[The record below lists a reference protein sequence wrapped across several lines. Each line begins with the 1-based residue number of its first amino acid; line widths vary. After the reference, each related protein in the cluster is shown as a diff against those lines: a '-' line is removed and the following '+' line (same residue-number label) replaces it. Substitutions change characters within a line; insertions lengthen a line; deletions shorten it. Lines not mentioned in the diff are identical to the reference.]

1 MEDSF
6 EKMKLEKWILK
17 IIKYLSYKEPTEVQK
32 YVIPQ
37 ILKDKSV
44 IAISKTGTGKTASF
58 CLPILSELSK
68 NPFGL
73 YSIILEP
80 TRELVLQ
87 VEEKLKLFSTGFN
100 LRMCSI
106 IGGEDYTTQL
116 KELDKIPHIIIATP
130 GRLVSFLENNY
141 IKLVDNLRYFVMD
154 EFDQLLDDTIKPDID
169 KIITYLPDDRITL
182 FFSATIMQTKEEL
195 KKYLGKNDKDEIFY
209 YNNNT
214 DEKIDDIIKDT
225 NINKEKNKD
234 NDKDDKDKDDKD
246 KEIKKKNKIIPL
258 KIKNRI
264 NEDISLKYILVP
276 QKLKE
281 HYLLYLLRNRYKE
294 TNTLI
299 FVNHVKQCDF
309 LYNLC
314 KLFEIKVSHL
324 HSKMTQKNRREDLQK
339 FKGSMTNIL
348 ISTDLASRG
357 LDIKQCDLVINFDIP
372 LSSLTFIHRA
382 GRTGRIGNKGLC
394 ISLVSQYDVEV
405 LNGIEEDLNA
415 DFKEIE
421 DIDQDEIMVD
431 TGLVS
436 KGIKLTKMK
445 MIKEEKSK

>member
-1 MEDSF
+1 
-6 EKMKLEKWILK
+6 
-17 IIKYLSYKEPTEVQK
+17 VQK
-32 YVIPQ
+32 YIIPE
-37 ILKDKSV
+37 ILNDKSV

-68 NPFGL
+68 DPYGL

-80 TRELVLQ
+80 TRELVIQ

-130 GRLVSFLENNY
+130 GRLVTFLENNY
-141 IKLVDNLRYFVMD
+141 IKLVQNLKYFVLD
-154 EFDQLLDDTIKPDID
+154 EFDQLLNDTIRPDIE
-169 KIITYLPDDRITL
+169 KIIKFLPEDRKTL
-182 FFSATIMQTKEEL
+182 FFSATIVQTKNEL
-195 KKYLGKNDKDEIFY
+195 KKYLGKNDTGELYY
-209 YNNNT
+209 YNNNEDIN
-214 DEKIDDIIKDT
+214 DE
-225 NINKEKNKD
+225 
-234 NDKDDKDKDDKD
+234 
-246 KEIKKKNKIIPL
+246 KEIKDDEEQKNNNNSIPMKIKNKI
-258 KIKNRI
+258 
-264 NEDISLKYILVP
+264 NEDVDLKYILVP

-281 HYLLYLLRNRYKE
+281 HYLLYLLRNKYKE
-294 TNTLI
+294 TNCLI

-314 KLFEIKVSHL
+314 KLFELKVSHL
-324 HSKMTQKNRREDLQK
+324 HSKMTQRNRREDLQK
-339 FKGSMTNIL
+339 FKGSISRFL

-357 LDIKQCDLVINFDIP
+357 LDIKQCDLVINFDMP
-372 LSSLTFIHRA
+372 HASQTFIHRA

-394 ISLVSQYDVEV
+394 ISFVSQHDIEL
-405 LNGIEEDLNA
+405 LNGIESELDA
-415 DFKEIE
+415 DFKEME

-445 MIKEEKSK
+445 MIKEEKK

>member
-6 EKMKLEKWILK
+6 EKMKLEKWIK
-17 IIKYLSYKEPTEVQK
+17 KVINYLSYKEPTEVQK

-37 ILKDKSV
+37 ILKEKNV

-73 YSIILEP
+73 YAIILEP

-106 IGGEDYTTQL
+106 IGGEDFTTQL
-116 KELDKIPHIIIATP
+116 NELDKIPHIIIATP

-141 IKLVDNLRYFVMD
+141 IKLVQNLRYFVMD
-154 EFDQLLDDTIKPDID
+154 EFDQLLDETIKPDID
-169 KIITYLPDDRITL
+169 KIITYLPDERITL

-195 KKYLGKNDKDEIFY
+195 KKYIGKNYKDEIYY

-214 DEKIDDIIKDT
+214 DEKLEDIVKKDD
-225 NINKEKNKD
+225 NGEKEKEKD
-234 NDKDDKDKDDKD
+234 LNVN
-246 KEIKKKNKIIPL
+246 KKNKKIIPL

-264 NEDISLKYILVP
+264 NEDVSLKYILVP

-314 KLFEIKVSHL
+314 KLFEIKASHL

-339 FKGSMTNIL
+339 FKGSLTNIL

-394 ISLVSQYDVEV
+394 ISFVSQYDVEV
-405 LNGIEEDLNA
+405 LNGIEDDLNT

-445 MIKEEKSK
+445 LIKEGKNK

>member
-6 EKMKLEKWILK
+6 EKMKLEKWIK
-17 IIKYLSYKEPTEVQK
+17 KVINYLSYKEPTEVQK

-37 ILKDKSV
+37 ILKEKNV

-73 YSIILEP
+73 YAIILEP

-106 IGGEDYTTQL
+106 IGGEDFTTQL
-116 KELDKIPHIIIATP
+116 NELDKIPHIIIATP

-141 IKLVDNLRYFVMD
+141 IKLVQNLRYFVMD
-154 EFDQLLDDTIKPDID
+154 EFDQLLDETIKPDID
-169 KIITYLPDDRITL
+169 KIITYLPEERITL

-195 KKYLGKNDKDEIFY
+195 KKYIGKNNKDEIYY

-214 DEKIDDIIKDT
+214 DEKLEDIVKKDD
-225 NINKEKNKD
+225 NGEKEKETDLNV
-234 NDKDDKDKDDKD
+234 N
-246 KEIKKKNKIIPL
+246 KKNKKIIPL

-264 NEDISLKYILVP
+264 NEDVSLKYILVP

-339 FKGSMTNIL
+339 FKGSLTNIL

-394 ISLVSQYDVEV
+394 ISFVSQYDVEV
-405 LNGIEEDLNA
+405 LNGIEDDLNA

-445 MIKEEKSK
+445 LIKEGKNK

>member
-1 MEDSF
+1 MVDSF
-6 EKMKLEKWILK
+6 DDMKLEKWIK
-17 IIKYLSYKEPTEVQK
+17 KVIAYLSYKNPTIVQK
-32 YVIPQ
+32 YIIPE
-37 ILKDKSV
+37 ILNDKSV

-68 NPFGL
+68 DPYGL

-80 TRELVLQ
+80 TRELVIQ

-130 GRLVSFLENNY
+130 GRLVTFLENNY
-141 IKLVDNLRYFVMD
+141 IKLVQNLKYFVLD
-154 EFDQLLDDTIKPDID
+154 EFDQLLNDTIRPDIE
-169 KIITYLPDDRITL
+169 KIIKFLPEDRKTL
-182 FFSATIMQTKEEL
+182 FFSATIVQTKNEL
-195 KKYLGKNDKDEIFY
+195 KKYLGKNDTGELYY
-209 YNNNT
+209 YNNNEDIN
-214 DEKIDDIIKDT
+214 DE
-225 NINKEKNKD
+225 
-234 NDKDDKDKDDKD
+234 
-246 KEIKKKNKIIPL
+246 KEIKDEEEQKNNNSIPMKIKNKI
-258 KIKNRI
+258 
-264 NEDISLKYILVP
+264 NEDVDLKYILVP

-281 HYLLYLLRNRYKE
+281 HYLLYLLRNKYKE
-294 TNTLI
+294 TNCLI

-314 KLFEIKVSHL
+314 KLFELKVSHL
-324 HSKMTQKNRREDLQK
+324 HSKMTQRNRREDLQK
-339 FKGSMTNIL
+339 FKGSISKFL

-357 LDIKQCDLVINFDIP
+357 LDIKQCDLVINFDMP
-372 LSSLTFIHRA
+372 HTSQTFIHRA

-394 ISLVSQYDVEV
+394 ISFVSQHDIDL
-405 LNGIEEDLNA
+405 LNGIESELDA

-445 MIKEEKSK
+445 MIKEEKK

>member
-1 MEDSF
+1 
-6 EKMKLEKWILK
+6 
-17 IIKYLSYKEPTEVQK
+17 
-32 YVIPQ
+32 
-37 ILKDKSV
+37 
-44 IAISKTGTGKTASF
+44 
-58 CLPILSELSK
+58 
-68 NPFGL
+68 
-73 YSIILEP
+73 
-80 TRELVLQ
+80 
-87 VEEKLKLFSTGFN
+87 
-100 LRMCSI
+100 
-106 IGGEDYTTQL
+106 
-116 KELDKIPHIIIATP
+116 
-130 GRLVSFLENNY
+130 
-141 IKLVDNLRYFVMD
+141 MD

-195 KKYLGKNDKDEIFY
+195 KKYLGKNDKEEIYY

-214 DEKIDDIIKDT
+214 DEKIEDLIKHNNDLNKT
-225 NINKEKNKD
+225 KEKDENK
-234 NDKDDKDKDDKD
+234 KS
-246 KEIKKKNKIIPL
+246 KIIPL
-258 KIKNRI
+258 KLKNRI

-281 HYLLYLLRNRYKE
+281 HYLLYLLRNRYKD

-324 HSKMTQKNRREDLQK
+324 HSKMTQKNRRDDLQK

-405 LNGIEEDLNA
+405 LNGIEEDLSA

-445 MIKEEKSK
+445 MIKEGKNK

>member
-1 MEDSF
+1 MENSF
-6 EKMKLEKWILK
+6 EKMKLEKWIK
-17 IIKYLSYKEPTEVQK
+17 KVITYLSYKEPTIVQK
-32 YVIPQ
+32 HIIPQ

-68 NPFGL
+68 DPYGL

-106 IGGEDYTTQL
+106 IGGEDHTTQM

-130 GRLVSFLENNY
+130 GRLVTFLENNY
-141 IKLVDNLRYFVMD
+141 IKLIQNLKYFVMD
-154 EFDQLLDDTIKPDID
+154 EFDQLLNDTIKPDID
-169 KIITYLPDDRITL
+169 KIITYLPDDRKTL
-182 FFSATIMQTKEEL
+182 FFSATITQTITDL
-195 KKYLGKNDKDEIFY
+195 KKYLGKNDKEEIYY
-209 YNNNT
+209 YNNNEDT
-214 DEKIDDIIKDT
+214 SDI
-225 NINKEKNKD
+225 E
-234 NDKDDKDKDDKD
+234 NDI
-246 KEIKKKNKIIPL
+246 ENNKISK

-264 NEDISLKYILVP
+264 NEDVNLKYILVP

-281 HYLLYLLRNRYKE
+281 HYLLHLLRNKYKE
-294 TNTLI
+294 TSTLV

-309 LYNLC
+309 LYYLC
-314 KLFEIKVSHL
+314 KLFELKVSHL
-324 HSKMTQKNRREDLQK
+324 HSKMTQRNRREDLQK
-339 FKGSMTNIL
+339 FKGSITTVL

-357 LDIKQCDLVINFDIP
+357 LDIRQCDLVINFDMP
-372 LSSLTFIHRA
+372 LSTETFIHRA

-394 ISLVSQYDVEV
+394 ISFVSQHDLEL
-405 LNGIEEDLNA
+405 LNGIESELNA

-445 MIKEEKSK
+445 MIKEEKK

>member
-6 EKMKLEKWILK
+6 EKMKLEKWIK
-17 IIKYLSYKEPTEVQK
+17 KVINYLSYQEPTEVQK

-37 ILKDKSV
+37 ILKEKNV

-73 YSIILEP
+73 YAIILEP

-106 IGGEDYTTQL
+106 IGGEDFTTQL
-116 KELDKIPHIIIATP
+116 NELDKIPHIIIATP

-141 IKLVDNLRYFVMD
+141 IKLVQNLRYFVMD
-154 EFDQLLDDTIKPDID
+154 EFDQLLEETKKPDID
-169 KIITYLPDDRITL
+169 KIITYLPEERITL

-195 KKYLGKNDKDEIFY
+195 KKYIGKNNKDEIYY

-214 DEKIDDIIKDT
+214 DEKLEDIVKKDDSGE
-225 NINKEKNKD
+225 KEKEKD
-234 NDKDDKDKDDKD
+234 LNVN
-246 KEIKKKNKIIPL
+246 KKNKKIIPL

-264 NEDISLKYILVP
+264 NEDVSLKYILVP

-339 FKGSMTNIL
+339 FKGSLTNIL

-394 ISLVSQYDVEV
+394 ISFVSQYDVEV
-405 LNGIEEDLNA
+405 LNGIEDDLNA

-445 MIKEEKSK
+445 LIKEGKNK

>member
-1 MEDSF
+1 MVDSF
-6 EKMKLEKWILK
+6 DDMKLEKWIK
-17 IIKYLSYKEPTEVQK
+17 KVIAYLSYKNPTIVQK
-32 YVIPQ
+32 YIIPE
-37 ILKDKSV
+37 ILNDKSV

-68 NPFGL
+68 DPYGL

-80 TRELVLQ
+80 TRELVIQ

-130 GRLVSFLENNY
+130 GRLVTFLENNY
-141 IKLVDNLRYFVMD
+141 IKLVQNLKYFVLD
-154 EFDQLLDDTIKPDID
+154 EFDQLLNDTIRPDIE
-169 KIITYLPDDRITL
+169 KIIKFLPEDRKTL
-182 FFSATIMQTKEEL
+182 FFSATIVQTKNEL
-195 KKYLGKNDKDEIFY
+195 KKYLGKNDTGELYY
-209 YNNNT
+209 YNNNEDIN
-214 DEKIDDIIKDT
+214 DE
-225 NINKEKNKD
+225 
-234 NDKDDKDKDDKD
+234 
-246 KEIKKKNKIIPL
+246 KEIKDDEEQKNINNNSIPMKIKNKI
-258 KIKNRI
+258 
-264 NEDISLKYILVP
+264 NEDVDLKYILVP

-281 HYLLYLLRNRYKE
+281 HYLLYLLRNKYKE
-294 TNTLI
+294 TNCLI

-314 KLFEIKVSHL
+314 KLFELKVSHL
-324 HSKMTQKNRREDLQK
+324 HSKMTQRNRREDLQK
-339 FKGSMTNIL
+339 FKGSISRFL

-357 LDIKQCDLVINFDIP
+357 LDIKQCDLVINFDMP
-372 LSSLTFIHRA
+372 HTSQTFIHRA

-394 ISLVSQYDVEV
+394 ISFVSQHDIEL
-405 LNGIEEDLNA
+405 LNGIESELDA

-445 MIKEEKSK
+445 MIKEEKK

>member
-1 MEDSF
+1 MEETF
-6 EKMKLEKWILK
+6 EQMKLEKWIKK

-32 YVIPQ
+32 YIIPQ
-37 ILKDKSV
+37 ILNDKSV

-73 YSIILEP
+73 YAIILEP

-141 IKLVDNLRYFVMD
+141 IKLVQNLRYFVMD
-154 EFDQLLDDTIKPDID
+154 EFDQLLDNTIRPDID

-195 KKYLGKNDKDEIFY
+195 KKYLGKNDKEEIYY

-214 DEKIDDIIKDT
+214 DEKIEDLIKHNNDLNKT
-225 NINKEKNKD
+225 KEKDENK
-234 NDKDDKDKDDKD
+234 KS
-246 KEIKKKNKIIPL
+246 KIIPL
-258 KIKNRI
+258 KLKNRI

-281 HYLLYLLRNRYKE
+281 HYLLYL
-294 TNTLI
+294 
-299 FVNHVKQCDF
+299 
-309 LYNLC
+309 
-314 KLFEIKVSHL
+314 IKI
-324 HSKMTQKNRREDLQK
+324 R
-339 FKGSMTNIL
+339 IL
-348 ISTDLASRG
+348 
-357 LDIKQCDLVINFDIP
+357 
-372 LSSLTFIHRA
+372 
-382 GRTGRIGNKGLC
+382 
-394 ISLVSQYDVEV
+394 
-405 LNGIEEDLNA
+405 
-415 DFKEIE
+415 
-421 DIDQDEIMVD
+421 
-431 TGLVS
+431 
-436 KGIKLTKMK
+436 
-445 MIKEEKSK
+445 

>member
-1 MEDSF
+1 MVDSF
-6 EKMKLEKWILK
+6 DDMKLEKWIK
-17 IIKYLSYKEPTEVQK
+17 KVIAYLSYKNPTIVQK
-32 YVIPQ
+32 YIIPE
-37 ILKDKSV
+37 ILNDKSV

-68 NPFGL
+68 DPYGL

-80 TRELVLQ
+80 TRELVIQ

-130 GRLVSFLENNY
+130 GRLVTFLENNY
-141 IKLVDNLRYFVMD
+141 IKLVQNLKYFVLD
-154 EFDQLLDDTIKPDID
+154 EFDQLLNDTIRPDIE
-169 KIITYLPDDRITL
+169 KIIKFLPEDRKTL
-182 FFSATIMQTKEEL
+182 FFSATIVQTKNEL
-195 KKYLGKNDKDEIFY
+195 KKYLGKNDTGDLYY
-209 YNNNT
+209 YNNNEDIN
-214 DEKIDDIIKDT
+214 DE
-225 NINKEKNKD
+225 
-234 NDKDDKDKDDKD
+234 
-246 KEIKKKNKIIPL
+246 KEIKDDEEQKNNNNSIPMKIKNKI
-258 KIKNRI
+258 
-264 NEDISLKYILVP
+264 NEDVDLKYILVP

-281 HYLLYLLRNRYKE
+281 HYLLYLLRNKYKE
-294 TNTLI
+294 TSCLI

-314 KLFEIKVSHL
+314 KLFELKVSHL
-324 HSKMTQKNRREDLQK
+324 HSKMTQRNRREDLQK
-339 FKGSMTNIL
+339 FKGSISKFL

-357 LDIKQCDLVINFDIP
+357 LDIKQCDLVINFDMP
-372 LSSLTFIHRA
+372 HTSQTFIHRA

-394 ISLVSQYDVEV
+394 ISFVSQHDIEL
-405 LNGIEEDLNA
+405 LNGIESELDA

-445 MIKEEKSK
+445 MIKEEKK

>member
-1 MEDSF
+1 MVDSF
-6 EKMKLEKWILK
+6 DDMKLEKWIK
-17 IIKYLSYKEPTEVQK
+17 KVIAYLSYKNPTIVQK
-32 YVIPQ
+32 YIIPE
-37 ILKDKSV
+37 ILNDKSV

-68 NPFGL
+68 DPYGL

-80 TRELVLQ
+80 TRELVIQ

-130 GRLVSFLENNY
+130 GRLVTFLENNY
-141 IKLVDNLRYFVMD
+141 IKLVQNLKYFVLD
-154 EFDQLLDDTIKPDID
+154 EFDQLLNDTIRPDIE
-169 KIITYLPDDRITL
+169 KIIKFLPEDRKTL
-182 FFSATIMQTKEEL
+182 FFSATIVQTKNEL
-195 KKYLGKNDKDEIFY
+195 KKYLGKNDTGELYY
-209 YNNNT
+209 YNNNEDIN
-214 DEKIDDIIKDT
+214 DE
-225 NINKEKNKD
+225 
-234 NDKDDKDKDDKD
+234 
-246 KEIKKKNKIIPL
+246 KEIKDDEEQKNINNNSIPMKIKNKI
-258 KIKNRI
+258 
-264 NEDISLKYILVP
+264 NEDVDLKYILVP

-281 HYLLYLLRNRYKE
+281 HYLLYLLRNKYKE
-294 TNTLI
+294 TSCLI

-314 KLFEIKVSHL
+314 KLFELKVSHL
-324 HSKMTQKNRREDLQK
+324 HSKMTQRNRREDLQK
-339 FKGSMTNIL
+339 FKGSISKFL

-357 LDIKQCDLVINFDIP
+357 LDIKQCDLVINFDMP
-372 LSSLTFIHRA
+372 HTSQTFIHRA

-394 ISLVSQYDVEV
+394 ISFVSQHDIEL
-405 LNGIEEDLNA
+405 LNGIESELDA
-415 DFKEIE
+415 EFKEIE

-445 MIKEEKSK
+445 MIKEEKK

>member
-1 MEDSF
+1 MVDSF
-6 EKMKLEKWILK
+6 DDMKLEKWIK
-17 IIKYLSYKEPTEVQK
+17 KVIAYLSYKNPTIVQK
-32 YVIPQ
+32 YIIPE
-37 ILKDKSV
+37 ILNDKSV

-68 NPFGL
+68 DPYGL

-80 TRELVLQ
+80 TRELVIQ

-130 GRLVSFLENNY
+130 GRLVTFLENNY
-141 IKLVDNLRYFVMD
+141 IKLVQNLKYFVLD
-154 EFDQLLDDTIKPDID
+154 EFDQLLNDTIRPDIE
-169 KIITYLPDDRITL
+169 KIIKFLPEDRKTL
-182 FFSATIMQTKEEL
+182 FFSATIVQTKNEL
-195 KKYLGKNDKDEIFY
+195 KKYLGKNDTGELYY
-209 YNNNT
+209 YNNNEDIN
-214 DEKIDDIIKDT
+214 DE
-225 NINKEKNKD
+225 
-234 NDKDDKDKDDKD
+234 
-246 KEIKKKNKIIPL
+246 KEIKDDEEQNNNNNSIPMKIKNKI
-258 KIKNRI
+258 
-264 NEDISLKYILVP
+264 NEDVDLKYILVP

-281 HYLLYLLRNRYKE
+281 HYLLYLLRNKYKE
-294 TNTLI
+294 TNCLI

-314 KLFEIKVSHL
+314 KLFELKVSHL
-324 HSKMTQKNRREDLQK
+324 HSKMTQRNRREDLQK
-339 FKGSMTNIL
+339 FKGSISKFL

-357 LDIKQCDLVINFDIP
+357 LDIKQCDLVINFDMP
-372 LSSLTFIHRA
+372 HTSQTFIHRA

-394 ISLVSQYDVEV
+394 ISFVSQHDIEL
-405 LNGIEEDLNA
+405 LNGIESELDA

-445 MIKEEKSK
+445 MIKEEKK

>member
-1 MEDSF
+1 MEETF
-6 EKMKLEKWILK
+6 EQMKLEKWIK
-17 IIKYLSYKEPTEVQK
+17 KVIKYLSYKEPTEVQK
-32 YVIPQ
+32 YIIPQ
-37 ILKDKSV
+37 ILNDKSV

-58 CLPILSELSK
+58 CLPIISELSK
-68 NPFGL
+68 DPFGL
-73 YSIILEP
+73 YAIILEP

-141 IKLVDNLRYFVMD
+141 VKLVQNLRYFVMD
-154 EFDQLLDDTIKPDID
+154 EFDQLLDETIKPDID

-195 KKYLGKNDKDEIFY
+195 KKYLGKNDKEEIYY

-214 DEKIDDIIKDT
+214 DEKLENLIKNENDLDKT
-225 NINKEKNKD
+225 KEKDGNK
-234 NDKDDKDKDDKD
+234 KSS
-246 KEIKKKNKIIPL
+246 KIIPL

-281 HYLLYLLRNRYKE
+281 HYLLYLLRNRYKD

-339 FKGSMTNIL
+339 FKGSITNIL

-405 LNGIEEDLNA
+405 LNGIEEDLSA

-445 MIKEEKSK
+445 MIKEGKNK

>member
-1 MEDSF
+1 MESSF
-6 EKMKLEKWILK
+6 ENMKLEKWIIK
-17 IIKYLSYKEPTEVQK
+17 VIKYLAYKEPTIVQK
-32 YVIPQ
+32 YIIPQ
-37 ILKDKSV
+37 ILNNKSV

-68 NPFGL
+68 DPYGL

-106 IGGEDYTTQL
+106 IGGEDHTTQM
-116 KELDKIPHIIIATP
+116 KELDKIPHLIIATP
-130 GRLVSFLENNY
+130 GRLVGFLENNY
-141 IKLVDNLRYFVMD
+141 IKLVQNLKYFVMD
-154 EFDQLLDDTIKPDID
+154 EFDQLLNDTIKPDID
-169 KIITYLPDDRITL
+169 KIITYLPDNRKTL
-182 FFSATIMQTKEEL
+182 FFSATITQPITEL
-195 KKYLGKNDKDEIFY
+195 KKYLGKNDKDELYY
-209 YNNNT
+209 YNNNE
-214 DEKIDDIIKDT
+214 DINNNKIEKKEIEEIE
-225 NINKEKNKD
+225 NKE
-234 NDKDDKDKDDKD
+234 
-246 KEIKKKNKIIPL
+246 IPM

-264 NEDISLKYILVP
+264 NEDVNLKYILVP

-281 HYLLYLLRNRYKE
+281 HYLLYLLRNRYRE
-294 TNTLI
+294 TNCLV

-314 KLFEIKVSHL
+314 KLFELKVSHL
-324 HSKMTQKNRREDLQK
+324 HSKMTQRNRREDLQK
-339 FKGSMTNIL
+339 FKGSISTIL

-357 LDIKQCDLVINFDIP
+357 LDIKQCDLVINFDMP
-372 LSSLTFIHRA
+372 LSSQTFVHRA

-394 ISLVSQYDVEV
+394 ISFISQHDIEL
-405 LNGIEEDLNA
+405 LNGIESDLNA

-431 TGLVS
+431 TGLIS

-445 MIKEEKSK
+445 MIKEEKK

>member
-6 EKMKLEKWILK
+6 EKMKLEKWIK
-17 IIKYLSYKEPTEVQK
+17 KVIDYLSYKEPTEVQK

-37 ILKDKSV
+37 ILKNKNV

-68 NPFGL
+68 DPFGL
-73 YSIILEP
+73 YAIILEP

-116 KELDKIPHIIIATP
+116 QELDKIPHIIIATP

-141 IKLVDNLRYFVMD
+141 VKLIQNLRYFVMD
-154 EFDQLLDDTIKPDID
+154 EFDQLLDETIKPDID

-195 KKYLGKNDKDEIFY
+195 KKYIGKNNQEEIYY

-214 DEKIDDIIKDT
+214 DEKLEDILKNNDKR
-225 NINKEKNKD
+225 INKEKEDEN
-234 NDKDDKDKDDKD
+234 
-246 KEIKKKNKIIPL
+246 KKNKKIIPL

-264 NEDISLKYILVP
+264 NEDVSLKYILVP

-281 HYLLYLLRNRYKE
+281 HYLLYLLRNRYKD

-339 FKGSMTNIL
+339 FKGSITNIL

-357 LDIKQCDLVINFDIP
+357 LDIRQCDLVINFDIP
-372 LSSLTFIHRA
+372 LSTLTFIHRA

-394 ISLVSQYDVEV
+394 ISFVSQYDVEV
-405 LNGIEEDLNA
+405 LNGIEEDLDA

-421 DIDQDEIMVD
+421 DIDQDEIMID

-445 MIKEEKSK
+445 LIKEEKIK

>member
-195 KKYLGKNDKDEIFY
+195 KKYLGKNDKEEIFY

-234 NDKDDKDKDDKD
+234 NDKDDKD

-314 KLFEIKVSHL
+314 TLFEIKVSHL

>member
-1 MEDSF
+1 MVDSF
-6 EKMKLEKWILK
+6 DDMKLEKWIK
-17 IIKYLSYKEPTEVQK
+17 KVIAYLSYKNPTIVQK
-32 YVIPQ
+32 YIIPE
-37 ILKDKSV
+37 ILNDKSV

-68 NPFGL
+68 DPYGL

-80 TRELVLQ
+80 TRELVIQ

-130 GRLVSFLENNY
+130 GRLVTFLENNY
-141 IKLVDNLRYFVMD
+141 IKLVQNLKYFVLD
-154 EFDQLLDDTIKPDID
+154 EFDQLLNDTIRPDIE
-169 KIITYLPDDRITL
+169 KIIKFLPEDRKTL
-182 FFSATIMQTKEEL
+182 FFSATIMQNKNEL
-195 KKYLGKNDKDEIFY
+195 KKYLGKNDTGELYY
-209 YNNNT
+209 YNNNEDIN
-214 DEKIDDIIKDT
+214 DE
-225 NINKEKNKD
+225 
-234 NDKDDKDKDDKD
+234 
-246 KEIKKKNKIIPL
+246 KEIKDDEEQKNINNNSIPMKIKNKI
-258 KIKNRI
+258 
-264 NEDISLKYILVP
+264 NEDVDLKYILVP

-281 HYLLYLLRNRYKE
+281 HYLLYLLRNKYKE
-294 TNTLI
+294 TNCLI

-314 KLFEIKVSHL
+314 KLFELKVSHL
-324 HSKMTQKNRREDLQK
+324 HSKMTQRNRREDLQK
-339 FKGSMTNIL
+339 FKGSISKFL

-357 LDIKQCDLVINFDIP
+357 LDIKQCDLVINFDMP
-372 LSSLTFIHRA
+372 HTSQTFIHRA

-394 ISLVSQYDVEV
+394 ISFVSQHDIEL
-405 LNGIEEDLNA
+405 LNGIESELDA

-445 MIKEEKSK
+445 MIKEEKK

>member
-1 MEDSF
+1 MVDSF
-6 EKMKLEKWILK
+6 DDMKLEKWIK
-17 IIKYLSYKEPTEVQK
+17 KVIAYLSYKNPTIVQK
-32 YVIPQ
+32 YIIPE
-37 ILKDKSV
+37 ILNDKSV

-68 NPFGL
+68 DPYGL

-80 TRELVLQ
+80 TRELVIQ

-130 GRLVSFLENNY
+130 GRLVTFLENNY
-141 IKLVDNLRYFVMD
+141 IKLVQNLKYFVLD
-154 EFDQLLDDTIKPDID
+154 EFDQLLNDTIRPDIE
-169 KIITYLPDDRITL
+169 KIIKFLPEDRKTL
-182 FFSATIMQTKEEL
+182 FFSATIVQTKNEL
-195 KKYLGKNDKDEIFY
+195 KKYLGKNDTGELYY
-209 YNNNT
+209 YNNNEDIN
-214 DEKIDDIIKDT
+214 DE
-225 NINKEKNKD
+225 
-234 NDKDDKDKDDKD
+234 
-246 KEIKKKNKIIPL
+246 KEIKDDEEQKNINNNFIPMKIKNKI
-258 KIKNRI
+258 
-264 NEDISLKYILVP
+264 NEDVDLKYILVP

-281 HYLLYLLRNRYKE
+281 HYLLYLLRNKYKE
-294 TNTLI
+294 TNCLI

-314 KLFEIKVSHL
+314 KLFELKVSHL
-324 HSKMTQKNRREDLQK
+324 HSKMTQRNRREDLQK
-339 FKGSMTNIL
+339 FKGSISKFL

-357 LDIKQCDLVINFDIP
+357 LDIKQCDLVINFDMP
-372 LSSLTFIHRA
+372 HTSQTFIHRA

-394 ISLVSQYDVEV
+394 ISFVSQHDIEL
-405 LNGIEEDLNA
+405 LNGIESELDA

-445 MIKEEKSK
+445 MIKEEKK

>member
-1 MEDSF
+1 MENSF

-234 NDKDDKDKDDKD
+234 NDKDDKDK
-246 KEIKKKNKIIPL
+246 EIKKKNKIIPL

>member
-1 MEDSF
+1 MENSF
-6 EKMKLEKWILK
+6 EKMKLEKWIK
-17 IIKYLSYKEPTEVQK
+17 KVITYLSYKEPTIVQK
-32 YVIPQ
+32 HIIPQ

-68 NPFGL
+68 DPYGL

-106 IGGEDYTTQL
+106 IGGEDHTTQM

-130 GRLVSFLENNY
+130 GRLVTFLENNY
-141 IKLVDNLRYFVMD
+141 IKLIQNLKYFVMD
-154 EFDQLLDDTIKPDID
+154 EFDQLLNDTIKPDID
-169 KIITYLPDDRITL
+169 KIITYLPDDRKTL
-182 FFSATIMQTKEEL
+182 FFSATITQTITDL
-195 KKYLGKNDKDEIFY
+195 KKYLGKNDKEEIYY
-209 YNNNT
+209 YNNNEDT
-214 DEKIDDIIKDT
+214 SDINEIQT
-225 NINKEKNKD
+225 E
-234 NDKDDKDKDDKD
+234 NDS
-246 KEIKKKNKIIPL
+246 ENNKISK

-264 NEDISLKYILVP
+264 NEDVDLKYILVP

-281 HYLLYLLRNRYKE
+281 HYLLYLLRNKYKE
-294 TNTLI
+294 TNTLV

-309 LYNLC
+309 LYYLC
-314 KLFEIKVSHL
+314 KLFELKVSHL
-324 HSKMTQKNRREDLQK
+324 HSKMTQRNRREDLQK
-339 FKGSMTNIL
+339 FKGSIATVL

-357 LDIKQCDLVINFDIP
+357 LDIKQCDLVINFDMP
-372 LSSLTFIHRA
+372 LSTETFIHRA

-394 ISLVSQYDVEV
+394 ISFVSQHDLEL
-405 LNGIEEDLNA
+405 LNGIESDLNA

-445 MIKEEKSK
+445 MIKEEKK

>member
-1 MEDSF
+1 MENSF
-6 EKMKLEKWILK
+6 ENMKLEKWIKK

-32 YVIPQ
+32 YIIPQ
-37 ILKDKSV
+37 ILKNKSV

-73 YSIILEP
+73 YAIILEP

-87 VEEKLKLFSTGFN
+87 VEEKLKLYSTGFN

-106 IGGEDYTTQL
+106 IGGEDFTSQL
-116 KELDKIPHIIIATP
+116 RELDKIPHIIIATP
-130 GRLVSFLENNY
+130 GRLISFLENNY
-141 IKLVDNLRYFVMD
+141 IKLVENLKYFVMD
-154 EFDQLLDDTIKPDID
+154 EFDQLLNETIKPDID
-169 KIITYLPDDRITL
+169 KIIEYLPDERISL
-182 FFSATIMQTKEEL
+182 FFSATIIQTKEEL
-195 KKYLGKNDKDEIFY
+195 KKYMGKNDKEEIYY
-209 YNNNT
+209 YNNNS
-214 DEKIDDIIKDT
+214 DEKLEDLMKKDS
-225 NINKEKNKD
+225 NE
-234 NDKDDKDKDDKD
+234 D
-246 KEIKKKNKIIPL
+246 KEEDKFVKKKSNKIIPL

-264 NEDISLKYILVP
+264 NEDIFLKYILVP

-324 HSKMTQKNRREDLQK
+324 HSKMTQKSRREDLQK
-339 FKGSMTNIL
+339 FKGSLTNIL

-394 ISLVSQYDVEV
+394 ITFVSQYDVEV

-445 MIKEEKSK
+445 LIKEENYK

>member
-1 MEDSF
+1 MENSF
-6 EKMKLEKWILK
+6 EIMKLEKWIK
-17 IIKYLSYKEPTEVQK
+17 KVIAYLSYKEPTIVQK
-32 YVIPQ
+32 HIIPQ

-44 IAISKTGTGKTASF
+44 IAVSKTGTGKTASF

-68 NPFGL
+68 DPYGL

-106 IGGEDYTTQL
+106 IGGEDYTSQL

-130 GRLVSFLENNY
+130 GRLVAFLENGS
-141 IKLVDNLRYFVMD
+141 IKLVENLKYFVMD
-154 EFDQLLDDTIKPDID
+154 EFDQLLNETIKPDVD
-169 KIITYLPDDRITL
+169 KIIKYLPEDRKTL
-182 FFSATIMQTKEEL
+182 FFSATIVQTLNEL
-195 KKYLGKNDKDEIFY
+195 RKYLGKNDKEDLYY
-209 YNNNT
+209 YNNNEDNT
-214 DEKIDDIIKDT
+214 DNKIEIKDNE
-225 NINKEKNKD
+225 NINIS
-234 NDKDDKDKDDKD
+234 
-246 KEIKKKNKIIPL
+246 KEIPTKIKNKI
-258 KIKNRI
+258 
-264 NEDISLKYILVP
+264 NEDVNLKYILVP

-281 HYLLYLLRNRYKE
+281 HYLLYLLRNKYRE
-294 TNTLI
+294 TNCLV

-314 KLFEIKVSHL
+314 KLFELKVSHL
-324 HSKMTQKNRREDLQK
+324 HSKMTQRNRREDLQK
-339 FKGSMTNIL
+339 FKGSISKIL

-357 LDIKQCDLVINFDIP
+357 LDIKQCDLVINFDMP
-372 LSSLTFIHRA
+372 LSSQTFIHRA

-394 ISLVSQYDVEV
+394 ISFISQHDIEL
-405 LNGIEEDLNA
+405 LNGIESDLNA
-415 DFKEIE
+415 EFKEIE

-436 KGIKLTKMK
+436 KGIKITKMK
-445 MIKEEKSK
+445 MIKEEKK

>member
-1 MEDSF
+1 MEETF
-6 EKMKLEKWILK
+6 EQMKLEKWIKK

-32 YVIPQ
+32 YIIPQ
-37 ILKDKSV
+37 ILNDKSV

-73 YSIILEP
+73 YAIILEP

-141 IKLVDNLRYFVMD
+141 IKLVQNLRYFVMD
-154 EFDQLLDDTIKPDID
+154 EFDQLLDATIKPDID

-195 KKYLGKNDKDEIFY
+195 KKYLGKNDKEEIYY

-214 DEKIDDIIKDT
+214 DEKIEDLIKHNNDLNKT
-225 NINKEKNKD
+225 KEKDENK
-234 NDKDDKDKDDKD
+234 KS
-246 KEIKKKNKIIPL
+246 KIIPL
-258 KIKNRI
+258 KLKNRI

-324 HSKMTQKNRREDLQK
+324 HSKMTQKNRRDDLQN

-348 ISTDLASRG
+348 IPNDLASRG

-405 LNGIEEDLNA
+405 LNGIEEDLEA

-445 MIKEEKSK
+445 MIKEGKNK

>member
-1 MEDSF
+1 MEETF
-6 EKMKLEKWILK
+6 EQIKLEKWIKK

-32 YVIPQ
+32 YIIPQ
-37 ILKDKSV
+37 ILNDKSV

-73 YSIILEP
+73 YAIILEP

-141 IKLVDNLRYFVMD
+141 IKLVQNLRYFVMD
-154 EFDQLLDDTIKPDID
+154 EFDQLLDNTIRPDID

-195 KKYLGKNDKDEIFY
+195 KKYLGKNDKEEIYY
-209 YNNNT
+209 YNNNI
-214 DEKIDDIIKDT
+214 DEKLEDLIKNENELDKT
-225 NINKEKNKD
+225 KEKDGNK
-234 NDKDDKDKDDKD
+234 KSS
-246 KEIKKKNKIIPL
+246 KIIPL

-281 HYLLYLLRNRYKE
+281 HYLLYLLRNRYKD

-324 HSKMTQKNRREDLQK
+324 HSKMTQKNRRDDLQK

-405 LNGIEEDLNA
+405 LNGIEEDLEA

-445 MIKEEKSK
+445 MIKEGKNK

>member
-1 MEDSF
+1 
-6 EKMKLEKWILK
+6 MKLEKWIK
-17 IIKYLSYKEPTEVQK
+17 KVISYLSYKEPTIVQK
-32 YVIPQ
+32 YIIPQ

-44 IAISKTGTGKTASF
+44 IAVSKTGTGKTASF

-68 NPFGL
+68 DPYGL

-100 LRMCSI
+100 LRMCSL
-106 IGGEDYTTQL
+106 IGGEDYTSQL

-130 GRLVSFLENNY
+130 GRLVSFLENKS
-141 IKLVDNLRYFVMD
+141 IKLVENLRYFVMD
-154 EFDQLLDDTIKPDID
+154 EFDQLLNDTIKPDVD
-169 KIITYLPDDRITL
+169 KIIIYLPEDRKTL
-182 FFSATIMQTKEEL
+182 FFSATIVQTLNEL
-195 KKYLGKNDKDEIFY
+195 KKYLGKNDKEELYY
-209 YNNNT
+209 YNNNEDNT
-214 DEKIDDIIKDT
+214 DNKTEIKNNEKI
-225 NINKEKNKD
+225 NIET
-234 NDKDDKDKDDKD
+234 
-246 KEIKKKNKIIPL
+246 PL
-258 KIKNRI
+258 KIKNKI
-264 NEDISLKYILVP
+264 NEDVNLKYILVP

-281 HYLLYLLRNRYKE
+281 HYLLFLLRNKYRE
-294 TNTLI
+294 TSCLI

-314 KLFEIKVSHL
+314 KLFELKVSHL
-324 HSKMTQKNRREDLQK
+324 HSKMTQRNRREDLQK
-339 FKGSMTNIL
+339 FKGSISKIL

-357 LDIKQCDLVINFDIP
+357 LDIKQCDLVINFDMP
-372 LSSLTFIHRA
+372 LSSQTFIHRA

-394 ISLVSQYDVEV
+394 ISFISQHDIEL
-405 LNGIEEDLNA
+405 LNGIESDLNA

-436 KGIKLTKMK
+436 KGIKITKMK
-445 MIKEEKSK
+445 MIKEEK

>member
-1 MEDSF
+1 MENSF
-6 EKMKLEKWILK
+6 EKMKLEKWIK
-17 IIKYLSYKEPTEVQK
+17 KVITYLSYKEPTIVQK
-32 YVIPQ
+32 HIIPQ

-68 NPFGL
+68 DPYGL

-106 IGGEDYTTQL
+106 IGGEDHTTQM

-130 GRLVSFLENNY
+130 GRLVTFLENNY
-141 IKLVDNLRYFVMD
+141 IKLIQNLKYFVMD
-154 EFDQLLDDTIKPDID
+154 EFDQLLNDTIKPDID
-169 KIITYLPDDRITL
+169 KIITYLPDDRKTL
-182 FFSATIMQTKEEL
+182 FFSATITQTITDL
-195 KKYLGKNDKDEIFY
+195 KKYLGKNDKEEIYY
-209 YNNNT
+209 YNNNEDT
-214 DEKIDDIIKDT
+214 SDINEIQT
-225 NINKEKNKD
+225 E
-234 NDKDDKDKDDKD
+234 NDI
-246 KEIKKKNKIIPL
+246 ENNKISK

-264 NEDISLKYILVP
+264 NEDVNLKYILVP

-281 HYLLYLLRNRYKE
+281 HYLLHLLRNKYKE
-294 TNTLI
+294 TSTLV

-309 LYNLC
+309 LYYLC
-314 KLFEIKVSHL
+314 KLFELKVSHL
-324 HSKMTQKNRREDLQK
+324 HSKMTQRNRREDLQK
-339 FKGSMTNIL
+339 FKGSIATVL

-357 LDIKQCDLVINFDIP
+357 LDIRQCDLVINFDMP
-372 LSSLTFIHRA
+372 LSTETFIHRA

-394 ISLVSQYDVEV
+394 ISFVSQHDLEL
-405 LNGIEEDLNA
+405 LNGIESELNA

-421 DIDQDEIMVD
+421 DIEQDEIMVD

-445 MIKEEKSK
+445 MIKEEKK

>member
-1 MEDSF
+1 MVDSF
-6 EKMKLEKWILK
+6 DDMKLEKWIK
-17 IIKYLSYKEPTEVQK
+17 KVIAYLSYKSPTIVQK
-32 YVIPQ
+32 YIIPE
-37 ILKDKSV
+37 ILNDKSV

-68 NPFGL
+68 DPYGL

-80 TRELVLQ
+80 TRELVIQ

-130 GRLVSFLENNY
+130 GRLVTFLENNY
-141 IKLVDNLRYFVMD
+141 IKLVQNLKYFVLD
-154 EFDQLLDDTIKPDID
+154 EFDQLLNDTIRPDIE
-169 KIITYLPDDRITL
+169 KIIKFLPEDRKTL
-182 FFSATIMQTKEEL
+182 FFSATIVQTKNEL
-195 KKYLGKNDKDEIFY
+195 KKYLGKNDTGELYY
-209 YNNNT
+209 YNNNEDIN
-214 DEKIDDIIKDT
+214 DE
-225 NINKEKNKD
+225 
-234 NDKDDKDKDDKD
+234 
-246 KEIKKKNKIIPL
+246 KEIKDEEEQKNNNSIPMKIKNKI
-258 KIKNRI
+258 
-264 NEDISLKYILVP
+264 NEDVDLKYILVP

-281 HYLLYLLRNRYKE
+281 HYLLYLLRNKYKE
-294 TNTLI
+294 TSCLI

-314 KLFEIKVSHL
+314 KLFELKVSHL
-324 HSKMTQKNRREDLQK
+324 HSKMTQRNRREDLQK
-339 FKGSMTNIL
+339 FKGSISKFL

-357 LDIKQCDLVINFDIP
+357 LDIKQCDLVINFDMP
-372 LSSLTFIHRA
+372 HTSQTFIHRA

-394 ISLVSQYDVEV
+394 ISFVSQHDIEL
-405 LNGIEEDLNA
+405 LNGIESELDA

-445 MIKEEKSK
+445 MIKEEKK

>member
-73 YSIILEP
+73 YSIVLEP

-195 KKYLGKNDKDEIFY
+195 KKYLGKNDKEEIFY

-234 NDKDDKDKDDKD
+234 NDKDDKD

>member
-6 EKMKLEKWILK
+6 EKMRLEKWIK
-17 IIKYLSYKEPTEVQK
+17 KVINYLSYKEPTEVQK

-37 ILKDKSV
+37 ILKEKNV

-68 NPFGL
+68 NPFAL
-73 YSIILEP
+73 YAIILEP

-106 IGGEDYTTQL
+106 IGGEDFTTQL
-116 KELDKIPHIIIATP
+116 NELDKIPHIIIATP

-141 IKLVDNLRYFVMD
+141 IKLVQNLRYFVMD
-154 EFDQLLDDTIKPDID
+154 EFDQLLDETIKPDID
-169 KIITYLPDDRITL
+169 KIITYLPDERITL

-195 KKYLGKNDKDEIFY
+195 KKYIGKNYKDEIYY

-214 DEKIDDIIKDT
+214 DEKLEDIVKKDGSGE
-225 NINKEKNKD
+225 KEKEKD
-234 NDKDDKDKDDKD
+234 LNVN
-246 KEIKKKNKIIPL
+246 KKNKKIIPL

-264 NEDISLKYILVP
+264 NEDVSLKYILVP

-339 FKGSMTNIL
+339 FKGSLTNIL

-394 ISLVSQYDVEV
+394 ISFVSQYDVEV
-405 LNGIEEDLNA
+405 LNGIEDDLNA

-445 MIKEEKSK
+445 LIKEGKNK

>member
-6 EKMKLEKWILK
+6 EKMRLEKWIK
-17 IIKYLSYKEPTEVQK
+17 KVINYLSYKEPTEVQK

-37 ILKDKSV
+37 ILKEKNV

-73 YSIILEP
+73 YAIILEP

-106 IGGEDYTTQL
+106 IGGEDFTTQL
-116 KELDKIPHIIIATP
+116 NELDKIPHIIIATP

-141 IKLVDNLRYFVMD
+141 IKLVQNLRYFVMD
-154 EFDQLLDDTIKPDID
+154 EFDQLLDETIKPDID
-169 KIITYLPDDRITL
+169 KIITYLPDERITL

-195 KKYLGKNDKDEIFY
+195 KKYIGKKNKDEIYY

-214 DEKIDDIIKDT
+214 DEKLEDIVKKDDSGE
-225 NINKEKNKD
+225 KEKEKD
-234 NDKDDKDKDDKD
+234 LNVN
-246 KEIKKKNKIIPL
+246 KKNKKIIPL

-264 NEDISLKYILVP
+264 NEDVSLKYILVP

-339 FKGSMTNIL
+339 FKGSLTNIL

-394 ISLVSQYDVEV
+394 ISFVSQYDVEV
-405 LNGIEEDLNA
+405 LNGIEDDLNA

-445 MIKEEKSK
+445 LIKEGKNK

>member
-6 EKMKLEKWILK
+6 EKMRLEKWIK
-17 IIKYLSYKEPTEVQK
+17 KVINYLSYKEPTEVQK

-37 ILKDKSV
+37 ILKEKNV

-73 YSIILEP
+73 YAIILEP

-106 IGGEDYTTQL
+106 IGGEDFTAQL
-116 KELDKIPHIIIATP
+116 NELDKIPHIIIATP

-141 IKLVDNLRYFVMD
+141 IKLVQNLRYFVMD
-154 EFDQLLDDTIKPDID
+154 EFDQLLDETIKPDID
-169 KIITYLPDDRITL
+169 KIITYLPDERITL

-195 KKYLGKNDKDEIFY
+195 KKYIGKNYKDEIYY

-214 DEKIDDIIKDT
+214 DEKLEDIVKKDGSGE
-225 NINKEKNKD
+225 KEKEKD
-234 NDKDDKDKDDKD
+234 LNVN
-246 KEIKKKNKIIPL
+246 KKNKKIIPL

-264 NEDISLKYILVP
+264 NEDVSLKYILVP

-339 FKGSMTNIL
+339 FKGSLTNIL

-394 ISLVSQYDVEV
+394 ISFVSQYDVEV
-405 LNGIEEDLNA
+405 LNGIEDDLNA

-445 MIKEEKSK
+445 LIKEGKNK

>member
-1 MEDSF
+1 MENSF
-6 EKMKLEKWILK
+6 EIMKLEKWIK
-17 IIKYLSYKEPTEVQK
+17 KVIAYLSYKEPTIVQK
-32 YVIPQ
+32 HIIPQ

-68 NPFGL
+68 DPYGL

-106 IGGEDYTTQL
+106 IGGEDYTSQL

-130 GRLVSFLENNY
+130 GRLVAFLENGS
-141 IKLVDNLRYFVMD
+141 IKLVENLKYFVMD
-154 EFDQLLDDTIKPDID
+154 EFDQLLNDTIKPDVD
-169 KIITYLPDDRITL
+169 KIIKYLPEDRKTL
-182 FFSATIMQTKEEL
+182 FFSATIVQTLNEL
-195 KKYLGKNDKDEIFY
+195 RKYLGKNDKEDLYY
-209 YNNNT
+209 YNNEDNT
-214 DEKIDDIIKDT
+214 DNKIEIKDNE
-225 NINKEKNKD
+225 NINIS
-234 NDKDDKDKDDKD
+234 
-246 KEIKKKNKIIPL
+246 KEIPTKIKNKI
-258 KIKNRI
+258 
-264 NEDISLKYILVP
+264 NEDVNLKYILVP

-281 HYLLYLLRNRYKE
+281 HYLLYLLRNKYRE
-294 TNTLI
+294 TNCLV

-314 KLFEIKVSHL
+314 KLFELKASHL
-324 HSKMTQKNRREDLQK
+324 HSKMTQRNRREDLQK
-339 FKGSMTNIL
+339 FKGSISKIL

-394 ISLVSQYDVEV
+394 ISFISQHDIEL
-405 LNGIEEDLNA
+405 LNGIESDLNA
-415 DFKEIE
+415 EFKEIE

-436 KGIKLTKMK
+436 KGIKITKMK
-445 MIKEEKSK
+445 MIKEEKK

>member
-6 EKMKLEKWILK
+6 EKMKLEKWIK
-17 IIKYLSYKEPTEVQK
+17 KVINYLSYKEPTEVQK

-37 ILKDKSV
+37 ILKEKNV

-73 YSIILEP
+73 YAIILEP

-106 IGGEDYTTQL
+106 IGGEDFTTQL
-116 KELDKIPHIIIATP
+116 NELDKIPHIIIATP

-141 IKLVDNLRYFVMD
+141 IKLVQNLRYFVMD
-154 EFDQLLDDTIKPDID
+154 EFDQLLDETIKPDID
-169 KIITYLPDDRITL
+169 KIITYLPDERITL

-195 KKYLGKNDKDEIFY
+195 KKYIGKNYKNEIYY

-214 DEKIDDIIKDT
+214 DEKLEDIVKKDGSGE
-225 NINKEKNKD
+225 KEKEKD
-234 NDKDDKDKDDKD
+234 LNVN
-246 KEIKKKNKIIPL
+246 KKNKKIIPL

-264 NEDISLKYILVP
+264 NEDVSLKYILVP

-339 FKGSMTNIL
+339 FKGSLTNIL

-394 ISLVSQYDVEV
+394 ISFVSQYDVEV
-405 LNGIEEDLNA
+405 LNGIEDDLNA

-445 MIKEEKSK
+445 LIKEGKNK

>member
-1 MEDSF
+1 MENSF
-6 EKMKLEKWILK
+6 EKMKLEKWIK
-17 IIKYLSYKEPTEVQK
+17 KVINYLSYKEPTIVQK
-32 YVIPQ
+32 YIIPQ
-37 ILKDKSV
+37 ILNDKSV
-44 IAISKTGTGKTASF
+44 IAVSKTGTGKTASF

-68 NPFGL
+68 DPYGL

-130 GRLVSFLENNY
+130 GRLVTFLENNS
-141 IKLVDNLRYFVMD
+141 IKLIQNLKYFVMD
-154 EFDQLLDDTIKPDID
+154 EFDQLLNDTIKPDVD
-169 KIITYLPDDRITL
+169 KIITFLPENRKTL
-182 FFSATIMQTKEEL
+182 FFSATIAQSINEL
-195 KKYLGKNDKDEIFY
+195 KKYLGKNDKNEIFY
-209 YNNNT
+209 YNNNENT
-214 DEKIDDIIKDT
+214 NNTIEIDQKEEQNDNKKDD
-225 NINKEKNKD
+225 NKESTNSK
-234 NDKDDKDKDDKD
+234 
-246 KEIKKKNKIIPL
+246 IIKNKI
-258 KIKNRI
+258 
-264 NEDISLKYILVP
+264 NEDVDLKYILVP

-281 HYLLYLLRNRYKE
+281 HYLLYLLRNKYRD
-294 TNTLI
+294 TNCLV

-314 KLFEIKVSHL
+314 KLFELKVSHL
-324 HSKMTQKNRREDLQK
+324 HSKMTQRNRREDLQK
-339 FKGSMTNIL
+339 FKGSISTVL

-357 LDIKQCDLVINFDIP
+357 LDIRQCDLVINFDMPIT
-372 LSSLTFIHRA
+372 SQTFIHRA

-394 ISLVSQYDVEV
+394 ISFVSQHDIEL
-405 LNGIEEDLNA
+405 LNGIESDLDA
-415 DFKEIE
+415 DFEEIE

-436 KGIKLTKMK
+436 KGIKITKMK
-445 MIKEEKSK
+445 MIKEEKK

>member
-6 EKMKLEKWILK
+6 EKMNLEKWILK

-234 NDKDDKDKDDKD
+234 NDKDDKDK
-246 KEIKKKNKIIPL
+246 EIKKKNKIIPL

>member
-1 MEDSF
+1 MVDSF
-6 EKMKLEKWILK
+6 DDMKLEKWIK
-17 IIKYLSYKEPTEVQK
+17 KVIAYLSYKNPTIVQK
-32 YVIPQ
+32 YIIPE
-37 ILKDKSV
+37 ILNDKSV

-68 NPFGL
+68 DPYGL

-80 TRELVLQ
+80 TRELVIQ

-130 GRLVSFLENNY
+130 GRLVTFLENNY
-141 IKLVDNLRYFVMD
+141 IKLVQNLKYFVMD
-154 EFDQLLDDTIKPDID
+154 EFDQLLNDTIRPDIE
-169 KIITYLPDDRITL
+169 KIIKFLPEDRKTL
-182 FFSATIMQTKEEL
+182 FFSATIVQTKNEL
-195 KKYLGKNDKDEIFY
+195 KKYLGKNDTGELYY
-209 YNNNT
+209 YNNNEDINDEKEIKDDE
-214 DEKIDDIIKDT
+214 DEKINNSNNSIPIK
-225 NINKEKNKD
+225 I
-234 NDKDDKDKDDKD
+234 
-246 KEIKKKNKIIPL
+246 KNKI
-258 KIKNRI
+258 
-264 NEDISLKYILVP
+264 NEDVDLKYILVP

-281 HYLLYLLRNRYKE
+281 HYLLYLLRNKYKE
-294 TNTLI
+294 TNCLI

-314 KLFEIKVSHL
+314 KLFELKVSHL
-324 HSKMTQKNRREDLQK
+324 HSKMTQRNRREDLQK
-339 FKGSMTNIL
+339 FKGSISRFL

-357 LDIKQCDLVINFDIP
+357 LDIKQCDLVINFDMP
-372 LSSLTFIHRA
+372 HTSQTFIHRA

-394 ISLVSQYDVEV
+394 ISFVSQHDIEL
-405 LNGIEEDLNA
+405 LNGIESELDA

-445 MIKEEKSK
+445 MIKEEKK

>member
-1 MEDSF
+1 MVDSF
-6 EKMKLEKWILK
+6 DDMKLEKWIK
-17 IIKYLSYKEPTEVQK
+17 KVIAYLSYKNPTIVQK
-32 YVIPQ
+32 YIIPE
-37 ILKDKSV
+37 ILNDKSV

-68 NPFGL
+68 DPYGL

-80 TRELVLQ
+80 TRELVIQ

-130 GRLVSFLENNY
+130 GRLVTFLENNY
-141 IKLVDNLRYFVMD
+141 IKLVQNLKYFVLD
-154 EFDQLLDDTIKPDID
+154 EFDQLLNDTIRPDIE
-169 KIITYLPDDRITL
+169 KIIKFLPEDRKTL
-182 FFSATIMQTKEEL
+182 FFSATIVQTKNEL
-195 KKYLGKNDKDEIFY
+195 KKYLGKNDTGELY
-209 YNNNT
+209 YFNNNEDIN
-214 DEKIDDIIKDT
+214 DE
-225 NINKEKNKD
+225 
-234 NDKDDKDKDDKD
+234 
-246 KEIKKKNKIIPL
+246 KEIKDDEEQKNINNNSIPMKIKNKI
-258 KIKNRI
+258 
-264 NEDISLKYILVP
+264 NEDVDLKYILVP

-281 HYLLYLLRNRYKE
+281 HYLLYLLRNKYKE
-294 TNTLI
+294 TNCLI

-314 KLFEIKVSHL
+314 KLFELKVSHL
-324 HSKMTQKNRREDLQK
+324 HSKMTQRNRREDLQK
-339 FKGSMTNIL
+339 FKGSISKFL

-357 LDIKQCDLVINFDIP
+357 LDIKQCDLVINFDMP
-372 LSSLTFIHRA
+372 HTSQTFIHRA

-394 ISLVSQYDVEV
+394 ISFVSQHDIEL
-405 LNGIEEDLNA
+405 LNGIESELDA

-445 MIKEEKSK
+445 MIKEEKK

>member
-6 EKMKLEKWILK
+6 EKMKLEKWIK
-17 IIKYLSYKEPTEVQK
+17 KVINYLSYKEPTEVQK

-37 ILKDKSV
+37 ILKEKNV

-73 YSIILEP
+73 YAIILEP

-106 IGGEDYTTQL
+106 IGGEDFTTQL
-116 KELDKIPHIIIATP
+116 NELDKIPHIIIATP

-141 IKLVDNLRYFVMD
+141 IKLVQNLRYFVMD
-154 EFDQLLDDTIKPDID
+154 EFDQLLDETIKPDID
-169 KIITYLPDDRITL
+169 KIITYLPDERITL

-195 KKYLGKNDKDEIFY
+195 KKYIGKNNKDEIYY

-214 DEKIDDIIKDT
+214 DEKLEDIVKKDGSGE
-225 NINKEKNKD
+225 KEKEKD
-234 NDKDDKDKDDKD
+234 LNVN
-246 KEIKKKNKIIPL
+246 KKNKKIIPL

-264 NEDISLKYILVP
+264 NEDVSLKYILVP

-339 FKGSMTNIL
+339 FKGSLTNIL

-394 ISLVSQYDVEV
+394 ISFVSQYDVEV
-405 LNGIEEDLNA
+405 LNGIEDDLNA

-445 MIKEEKSK
+445 LIKEGKNK

>member
-6 EKMKLEKWILK
+6 EKMRLEKWIK
-17 IIKYLSYKEPTEVQK
+17 KVINYLSYKEPTEVQK

-37 ILKDKSV
+37 ILKEKNV

-73 YSIILEP
+73 YAIILEP

-106 IGGEDYTTQL
+106 IGGEDFTTQL
-116 KELDKIPHIIIATP
+116 NELDKIPHIIIATP

-141 IKLVDNLRYFVMD
+141 IKLVQNLRYFVMD
-154 EFDQLLDDTIKPDID
+154 EFDQLLEETIKPDID
-169 KIITYLPDDRITL
+169 KIITYLPDERITL

-195 KKYLGKNDKDEIFY
+195 KKYIGKNNKDEIYY

-214 DEKIDDIIKDT
+214 DEKLEDIVKKDDSGE
-225 NINKEKNKD
+225 KEKEKD
-234 NDKDDKDKDDKD
+234 LNVN
-246 KEIKKKNKIIPL
+246 KKNKKIIPL

-264 NEDISLKYILVP
+264 NEDVSLKYILVP

-339 FKGSMTNIL
+339 FKGSLTNIL

-394 ISLVSQYDVEV
+394 ISFVSQYDVEV
-405 LNGIEEDLNA
+405 LNGIEDDLNA

-445 MIKEEKSK
+445 LIKEGKNK